1 MPLDAICLRAVLH
14 ELRPQLIGARIDKV
28 QQPARDQIVLLLRGN
43 LRLLLNAGA
52 NQPRIQLT
60 NILRD
65 NPAQPPMFCM
75 LLRKHLVGAR
85 VLSIEQPD
93 LERMVILTLQCT
105 DEFGEISQKQLVLEC
120 MGRRSNLVLLDA
132 QGRIVECL
140 RRVDADLS
148 ATRQLLPGLFYHL
161 PTPLDK
167 LSLLSQEEDSLAL
180 AQRGGD
186 AEQAVDKWVLDH
198 YTGISPLI
206 AREFAFRAGHETD
219 VRFGALNDAQRGA
232 LVQEFSDTANAV
244 KEDNYMPVILYR
256 DGKPVDFTYRSIAQ
270 YGAETQVE
278 TRESFS
284 QMLDE
289 FYNARERQELSAR
302 RGREL
307 THAVTVA
314 RDRMARKAENLKRD
328 YAATQK
334 RDEFRLRG
342 DLITANLYRMKSGE
356 KVLHAE
362 NYYEDGCPAIDI
374 PLDPLLSPQQNAAK
388 NYKQYNKLKTAEFH
402 LREQIEKAENE
413 RAYLESVLQ
422 EIQQAET
429 EQDFLDIRGEMS
441 DAGYIRKQGKKV
453 LQRPSKPREFK
464 TSGGFR
470 VLVGRNNRQNDK
482 LTLKDADYRDLWFH
496 VQKLH
501 GSHVILCTNGGEP
514 GDQDIT
520 EAAGL
525 AAYYSQAKDS
535 ANVPV
540 DCTQVKNVKKPAGA
554 RPGMVVYSTCQTVN
568 VTPDEALV
576 KRLSAEKK
584 ESKKPRN
591 DEVDYLAEAQNELK
605 AKLCRGVKIVS
616 GRKKGRI
623 ELEYYGLDDL
633 NDLLDALALIKINKA
648 KEGPQA

>member
-85 VLSIEQPD
+85 VLAIEQPD

-148 ATRQLLPGLFYHL
+148 AARQLLPGLFYRL

-167 LSLLSQEEDSLAL
+167 LSLLTQEEDSIAL
-180 AQRGGD
+180 ARRGG
-186 AEQAVDKWVLDH
+186 EEEVAVDKWVLDH

-206 AREFAFRAGHETD
+206 ARELAFRAGGATD
-219 VRFGALNDAQRGA
+219 VRFGALNGAQRETLA
-232 LVQEFSDTANAV
+232 QEFADTASAI
-244 KEDNYMPVILYR
+244 KEDRYTPVILYR
-256 DGKPVDFTYRSIAQ
+256 DGKPVDFTYRLIAQ

-278 TRESFS
+278 TREDFS
-284 QMLDE
+284 SLLDE
-289 FYNARERQELSAR
+289 FYDARERQELSAR

-307 THAVTVA
+307 THAASVA

-342 DLITANLYRMKSGE
+342 DLITANLYRMKGGE
-356 KVLHAE
+356 RVLQAE
-362 NYYEDGCPAIDI
+362 NYYEDGCPLIVI
-374 PLDPLLSPQQNAAK
+374 PLDPLLTPQQNAAK

-422 EIQQAET
+422 ELAQAET
-429 EQDFLDIRGEMS
+429 EQEFNEIRRELQETNYLKKS
-441 DAGYIRKQGKKV
+441 SGKKE
-453 LQRPSKPREFK
+453 QKRAFAPRTFK
-464 TSGGFR
+464 TSGGFE
-470 VLVGRNNRQNDK
+470 VLVGRSNVQNDQ
-482 LTLKDADYRDLWFH
+482 LTKKADKRDYWFH
-496 VQKLH
+496 TQHIH
-501 GSHVILCTNGGEP
+501 GSHVILRCAGLTP
-514 GDQDIT
+514 GDEDLR
-520 EAAGL
+520 EAAML
-525 AAYYSQAKDS
+525 AAYFSQAKESSGVGVDYC
-535 ANVPV
+535 PV
-540 DCTQVKNVKKPAGA
+540 KFVKKPAGA
-554 RPGMVVYSTCQTVN
+554 RPGMVTYDNYRTLY
-568 VTPDEALV
+568 VTPEEGLA
-576 KRLSAEKK
+576 KK
-584 ESKKPRN
+584 
-591 DEVDYLAEAQNELK
+591 
-605 AKLCRGVKIVS
+605 
-616 GRKKGRI
+616 
-623 ELEYYGLDDL
+623 
-633 NDLLDALALIKINKA
+633 LLIR
-648 KEGPQA
+648 

>member
-1 MPLDAICLRAVLH
+1 MPLDAICLRAVLN
-14 ELRPQLIGARIDKV
+14 ELRPKLIGARIDKV

-60 NILRD
+60 SILRD

-105 DEFGEISQKQLVLEC
+105 DEFGEMSQKQLVLEC

-132 QGRIVECL
+132 QGRIVDCL

-148 ATRQLLPGLFYHL
+148 AARQLLPGLFYHL

-167 LSLLSQEEDSLAL
+167 LSLLSQEEASLAL

-206 AREFAFRAGHETD
+206 AREFAFRAGGETD
-219 VRFGALNDAQRGA
+219 VRFGALSSAQREA
-232 LVQEFSDTANAV
+232 LVREFADTASVV
-244 KEDNYMPVILYR
+244 KEDHYTPVILYR
-256 DGKPVDFTYRSIAQ
+256 DGKPVDFTYRPIAQ
-270 YGAETQVE
+270 YGAETQSE

-289 FYNARERQELSAR
+289 FYDARERQELSAR

-314 RDRMARKAENLKRD
+314 RDRMARKSENLKRD

-342 DLITANLYRMKSGE
+342 DLITANLYRMKGSE
-356 KVLHAE
+356 RVLQAE
-362 NYYEDGCPAIDI
+362 NYYEDGCPLIDI

-422 EIQQAET
+422 ELAQAET
-429 EQDFLDIRGEMS
+429 EQEFAEIRRELQETNYLKKS
-441 DAGYIRKQGKKV
+441 SGKKE
-453 LQRPSKPREFK
+453 QKRAFAPRTFQ
-464 TSGGFR
+464 TSGGLE
-470 VLVGRNNRQNDK
+470 VLVGRSNVQNDQ
-482 LTLKDADYRDLWFH
+482 LTKKADKRDYWFH
-496 VQKLH
+496 TQHIH
-501 GSHVILCTNGGEP
+501 GSHVILRCAGQTP
-514 GDQDIT
+514 GDEDLR
-520 EAAGL
+520 EAAML
-525 AAYYSQAKDS
+525 AAYFSQAKES
-535 ANVPV
+535 SGVPV
-540 DCTQVKNVKKPAGA
+540 DYCPVKFVKKPAGA
-554 RPGMVVYSTCQTVN
+554 RPGMVTYDNYRTLY
-568 VTPDEALV
+568 VTPEEAPI
-576 KRLSAEKK
+576 KKLS
-584 ESKKPRN
+584 
-591 DEVDYLAEAQNELK
+591 
-605 AKLCRGVKIVS
+605 
-616 GRKKGRI
+616 
-623 ELEYYGLDDL
+623 
-633 NDLLDALALIKINKA
+633 IK
-648 KEGPQA
+648 

>member
-1 MPLDAICLRAVLH
+1 MPLDAICLRAVMN
-14 ELRPQLIGARIDKV
+14 ELRPKLIGARIDKV

-85 VLSIEQPD
+85 VLAIEQPD

-148 ATRQLLPGLFYHL
+148 AARQLLPGLFYRL

-167 LSLLSQEEDSLAL
+167 LSLLTQEEDSIAL
-180 AQRGGD
+180 ARRGGEEE
-186 AEQAVDKWVLDH
+186 AAVDKWVLDH

-206 AREFAFRAGHETD
+206 ARELAFRAGGATD
-219 VRFGALNDAQRGA
+219 VRFGALNGAQRETLA
-232 LVQEFSDTANAV
+232 QEFADTASAI
-244 KEDNYMPVILYR
+244 KEDRYTPVILYR
-256 DGKPVDFTYRSIAQ
+256 DGKPVDFTYRLIAQ

-278 TRESFS
+278 TREDFS
-284 QMLDE
+284 SLLDE
-289 FYNARERQELSAR
+289 FYDARERQELSAR

-307 THAVTVA
+307 AHAASVA

-342 DLITANLYRMKSGE
+342 DLITANLYRMKGGE
-356 KVLHAE
+356 RVLQAE
-362 NYYEDGCPAIDI
+362 NYYEDGCPLIDI
-374 PLDPLLSPQQNAAK
+374 PLDPLLTPQQNAAK

-422 EIQQAET
+422 ELAQAET
-429 EQDFLDIRGEMS
+429 EQEFNEIRRELQETNYLKKS
-441 DAGYIRKQGKKV
+441 SGKKE
-453 LQRPSKPREFK
+453 QKRAFAPRTFK
-464 TSGGFR
+464 TSGGLE
-470 VLVGRNNRQNDK
+470 VLVGRSNVQNDQ
-482 LTLKDADYRDLWFH
+482 LTKKADKRDYWFH
-496 VQKLH
+496 TQHIH
-501 GSHVILCTNGGEP
+501 GSHVILRCAGLTP
-514 GDQDIT
+514 GDEDLR
-520 EAAGL
+520 EAAML
-525 AAYYSQAKDS
+525 AAYFSQAKES
-535 ANVPV
+535 SGVPV
-540 DCTQVKNVKKPAGA
+540 DYCPVKFVKKPAGA
-554 RPGMVVYSTCQTVN
+554 RPGMVTYDNYRTLY
-568 VTPDEALV
+568 VTPEEGLA
-576 KRLSAEKK
+576 KKLSI
-584 ESKKPRN
+584 R
-591 DEVDYLAEAQNELK
+591 
-605 AKLCRGVKIVS
+605 
-616 GRKKGRI
+616 
-623 ELEYYGLDDL
+623 
-633 NDLLDALALIKINKA
+633 
-648 KEGPQA
+648 

>member
-105 DEFGEISQKQLVLEC
+105 DEFGEISRKQLVLEC

-140 RRVDADLS
+140 RRVDVDLS

-256 DGKPVDFTYRSIAQ
+256 DGKPVDFTYRPIAQ

-289 FYNARERQELSAR
+289 FYDARERQELSAR

-314 RDRMARKAENLKRD
+314 RDRMARKAENLKHD

-334 RDEFRLRG
+334 RDEFR
-342 DLITANLYRMKSGE
+342 
-356 KVLHAE
+356 
-362 NYYEDGCPAIDI
+362 
-374 PLDPLLSPQQNAAK
+374 
-388 NYKQYNKLKTAEFH
+388 

-422 EIQQAET
+422 ELSQAET
-429 EQDFLDIRGEMS
+429 EQEFNEIRRELQETN
-441 DAGYIRKQGKKV
+441 YIRKSSGKKE
-453 LQRPSKPREFK
+453 LKRAFAPRTFK
-464 TSGGFR
+464 TSSGLE
-470 VLVGRNNRQNDK
+470 VLVGRSNVQNDQ
-482 LTLKDADYRDLWFH
+482 LTKKADKRDYWFH
-496 VQKLH
+496 TQHIH
-501 GSHVILCTNGGEP
+501 GSHVILRCAGLTSS
-514 GDQDIT
+514 DDDLR
-520 EAAGL
+520 EAAML
-525 AAYYSQAKDS
+525 ASYFSQAKES
-535 ANVPV
+535 SSVPV
-540 DCTQVKNVKKPAGA
+540 DYCPVKFVKKPAGA
-554 RPGMVVYSTCQTVN
+554 RPGMVTYDNYRTLY
-568 VTPDEALV
+568 VTPEEGLV
-576 KRLSAEKK
+576 K
-584 ESKKPRN
+584 
-591 DEVDYLAEAQNELK
+591 
-605 AKLCRGVKIVS
+605 KLFIR
-616 GRKKGRI
+616 
-623 ELEYYGLDDL
+623 
-633 NDLLDALALIKINKA
+633 
-648 KEGPQA
+648 

>member
-85 VLSIEQPD
+85 VLAIDQPD

-120 MGRRSNLVLLDA
+120 MGRRSNLVLLDT

-148 ATRQLLPGLFYHL
+148 AARQLLPGLFYRL

-167 LSLLSQEEDSLAL
+167 LSLLTQEDDSIAL
-180 AQRGGD
+180 ARRGGEEE
-186 AEQAVDKWVLDH
+186 AAVDKWVLDH

-206 AREFAFRAGHETD
+206 ARELAFRAGGATD
-219 VRFGALNDAQRGA
+219 VRFGALNGAQRETLA
-232 LVQEFSDTANAV
+232 QEFADTASAI
-244 KEDNYMPVILYR
+244 KEDRYTPVILYR
-256 DGKPVDFTYRSIAQ
+256 NSKPVDFTYRLIAQ

-278 TRESFS
+278 TREDFS
-284 QMLDE
+284 SLLDE
-289 FYNARERQELSAR
+289 FYDARERQELSAR

-307 THAVTVA
+307 THAASVA

-334 RDEFRLRG
+334 RDEFHLRG
-342 DLITANLYRMKSGE
+342 DLITANLYRMKGGE
-356 KVLHAE
+356 RVLQAE
-362 NYYEDGCPAIDI
+362 NYYEDGCPLIDI
-374 PLDPLLSPQQNAAK
+374 PLDPLLTPQQNAAK

-422 EIQQAET
+422 ELAQAET
-429 EQDFLDIRGEMS
+429 EQEFNEIRRELQETNYLKKS
-441 DAGYIRKQGKKV
+441 SGKKE
-453 LQRPSKPREFK
+453 QKRAFAPRTFK
-464 TSGGFR
+464 TSGGFE
-470 VLVGRNNRQNDK
+470 VLVGRSNVQNDQ
-482 LTLKDADYRDLWFH
+482 LTKKSDKRDYWFH
-496 VQKLH
+496 TQHIH
-501 GSHVILCTNGGEP
+501 GSHVILRCAGLTP
-514 GDQDIT
+514 GDEDLR
-520 EAAGL
+520 EAAML
-525 AAYYSQAKDS
+525 AAYFSQAKES
-535 ANVPV
+535 SGVPV
-540 DCTQVKNVKKPAGA
+540 DYCPVKFVKKPAGA
-554 RPGMVVYSTCQTVN
+554 RPGMVTYDNYRTLY
-568 VTPDEALV
+568 VTPEEGLA
-576 KRLSAEKK
+576 KK
-584 ESKKPRN
+584 LFIR
-591 DEVDYLAEAQNELK
+591 
-605 AKLCRGVKIVS
+605 
-616 GRKKGRI
+616 
-623 ELEYYGLDDL
+623 
-633 NDLLDALALIKINKA
+633 
-648 KEGPQA
+648 

>member
-167 LSLLSQEEDSLAL
+167 LSLLSQEDSLAL

-219 VRFGALNDAQRGA
+219 VRFGALNDTQRGA
-232 LVQEFSDTANAV
+232 LVQEFSNTANAV
-244 KEDNYMPVILYR
+244 KEDSYMPVILYR

-289 FYNARERQELSAR
+289 FYDARERQELSAR

-314 RDRMARKAENLKRD
+314 RDRMARKAENLKHD

-342 DLITANLYRMKSGE
+342 DLITANLYRMKGGE

-362 NYYEDGCPAIDI
+362 NYYEDGCPTIDI

-422 EIQQAET
+422 ELSQAET
-429 EQDFLDIRGEMS
+429 EQEFNEIRRELQETN
-441 DAGYIRKQGKKV
+441 YIRKSSGKKE
-453 LQRPSKPREFK
+453 LKRAFAPRTFK
-464 TSGGFR
+464 TSSGLE
-470 VLVGRNNRQNDK
+470 VLVGRSNVQNDQ
-482 LTLKDADYRDLWFH
+482 LTKKADKRDYWFH
-496 VQKLH
+496 TQHIH
-501 GSHVILCTNGGEP
+501 GSHVILRCAGLTP
-514 GDQDIT
+514 GDEDLR
-520 EAAGL
+520 EAAML
-525 AAYYSQAKDS
+525 AAYFSQAKES
-535 ANVPV
+535 SSVPV
-540 DCTQVKNVKKPAGA
+540 DYCPVKFVKKPAGA
-554 RPGMVVYSTCQTVN
+554 RPGMVTYDNYRTLY
-568 VTPDEALV
+568 VTPEEGLA
-576 KRLSAEKK
+576 KK
-584 ESKKPRN
+584 LFLR
-591 DEVDYLAEAQNELK
+591 
-605 AKLCRGVKIVS
+605 
-616 GRKKGRI
+616 
-623 ELEYYGLDDL
+623 
-633 NDLLDALALIKINKA
+633 
-648 KEGPQA
+648 

>member
-206 AREFAFRAGHETD
+206 AREFAFRAGRETD
-219 VRFGALNDAQRGA
+219 VRFGALNDTQRGA

-256 DGKPVDFTYRSIAQ
+256 DSKPVDFTYRPIAQ

-289 FYNARERQELSAR
+289 FYDARERQELSAR

-307 THAVTVA
+307 THAVMVA
-314 RDRMARKAENLKRD
+314 RDRMARKAENLKHD

-362 NYYEDGCPAIDI
+362 NYYEDGCPTIDI

-422 EIQQAET
+422 ELSQAET
-429 EQDFLDIRGEMS
+429 EQEFNEIRRELQETN
-441 DAGYIRKQGKKV
+441 YIRKSSGKKE
-453 LQRPSKPREFK
+453 LKRAFAPRTFK
-464 TSGGFR
+464 TSSGLE
-470 VLVGRNNRQNDK
+470 VLVGRSNVQNDQ
-482 LTLKDADYRDLWFH
+482 LTKKADKRDYWFH
-496 VQKLH
+496 TQHIH
-501 GSHVILCTNGGEP
+501 GSHVILRCAGLTP
-514 GDQDIT
+514 SDDDLR
-520 EAAGL
+520 EAAML
-525 AAYYSQAKDS
+525 ASYFSQAKES
-535 ANVPV
+535 SSVPV
-540 DCTQVKNVKKPAGA
+540 DYCPVKFVKKPAGA
-554 RPGMVVYSTCQTVN
+554 RPGMVTYDNYRTLY
-568 VTPDEALV
+568 VTPEEGLV
-576 KRLSAEKK
+576 K
-584 ESKKPRN
+584 
-591 DEVDYLAEAQNELK
+591 
-605 AKLCRGVKIVS
+605 KLFLR
-616 GRKKGRI
+616 
-623 ELEYYGLDDL
+623 
-633 NDLLDALALIKINKA
+633 
-648 KEGPQA
+648 

>member
-75 LLRKHLVGAR
+75 LLRKRLVGAR
-85 VLSIEQPD
+85 VLAIEQPD

-148 ATRQLLPGLFYHL
+148 AARQLLPGLFYRL

-167 LSLLSQEEDSLAL
+167 LSLLTQEEDSIAL
-180 AQRGGD
+180 ARRGG
-186 AEQAVDKWVLDH
+186 EEEVAVDKWVLDH

-206 AREFAFRAGHETD
+206 ARELAFRAGGATD
-219 VRFGALNDAQRGA
+219 VRFGALNGAQRETLA
-232 LVQEFSDTANAV
+232 QEFADTASAI
-244 KEDNYMPVILYR
+244 KEDRYTPVILYR
-256 DGKPVDFTYRSIAQ
+256 DGKPVDFTYRLIAQ

-278 TRESFS
+278 TREDFS
-284 QMLDE
+284 SLLDE
-289 FYNARERQELSAR
+289 FYDARERQELSAR

-307 THAVTVA
+307 THAASVA

-342 DLITANLYRMKSGE
+342 DLITANLYRMKGGE
-356 KVLHAE
+356 RVLQAE
-362 NYYEDGCPAIDI
+362 NYYEDGCPLIDI
-374 PLDPLLSPQQNAAK
+374 PLDPLLTPQQNAAK

-422 EIQQAET
+422 ELAQAET
-429 EQDFLDIRGEMS
+429 EQEFNEIRRELQETNYLKKS
-441 DAGYIRKQGKKV
+441 SGKKE
-453 LQRPSKPREFK
+453 QKRAFAPRTFK
-464 TSGGFR
+464 TSGGFE
-470 VLVGRNNRQNDK
+470 VLVGRSNVQNDQ
-482 LTLKDADYRDLWFH
+482 LTKKADKRDYWFH
-496 VQKLH
+496 TQHIH
-501 GSHVILCTNGGEP
+501 GSHVILRCAGLTP
-514 GDQDIT
+514 GDEDLR
-520 EAAGL
+520 EAAML
-525 AAYYSQAKDS
+525 AAYFSQAKES
-535 ANVPV
+535 SGVPV
-540 DCTQVKNVKKPAGA
+540 DYCPVKFVKKPAGA
-554 RPGMVVYSTCQTVN
+554 RPGMVTYDNYRTLY
-568 VTPDEALV
+568 VTPEEGLA
-576 KRLSAEKK
+576 KK
-584 ESKKPRN
+584 
-591 DEVDYLAEAQNELK
+591 
-605 AKLCRGVKIVS
+605 
-616 GRKKGRI
+616 
-623 ELEYYGLDDL
+623 
-633 NDLLDALALIKINKA
+633 LLIR
-648 KEGPQA
+648 

>member
-28 QQPARDQIVLLLRGN
+28 QQPARDQIILLLRGN

-85 VLSIEQPD
+85 VLAIEQPD

-148 ATRQLLPGLFYHL
+148 AARQLLPGLFYHL

-167 LSLLSQEEDSLAL
+167 LSLLSQEEDSIAL
-180 AQRGGD
+180 ARRGGEEE
-186 AEQAVDKWVLDH
+186 AAVDKWVLDH

-206 AREFAFRAGHETD
+206 ARELAFRAGGATD
-219 VRFGALNDAQRGA
+219 VRFGALNGAQRETLA
-232 LVQEFSDTANAV
+232 QEFADTASAI
-244 KEDNYMPVILYR
+244 KEDRYTPVILYR
-256 DGKPVDFTYRSIAQ
+256 DGKPVDFTYRLIAQ

-278 TRESFS
+278 TREDFS
-284 QMLDE
+284 SMLDE
-289 FYNARERQELSAR
+289 FYDARERQELSAR

-307 THAVTVA
+307 AHAASIA

-342 DLITANLYRMKSGE
+342 DLITANLYRMKGGE
-356 KVLHAE
+356 RVLQAE
-362 NYYEDGCPAIDI
+362 NYYEDGCPLIDI
-374 PLDPLLSPQQNAAK
+374 PLDPLLTPQQNAAK

-422 EIQQAET
+422 ELAQAET
-429 EQDFLDIRGEMS
+429 EQEFNEIRRELQETNYLKKS
-441 DAGYIRKQGKKV
+441 SGKKE
-453 LQRPSKPREFK
+453 QKRAFAPRTFK
-464 TSGGFR
+464 TSGGFE
-470 VLVGRNNRQNDK
+470 VLVGRSNVQNDQ
-482 LTLKDADYRDLWFH
+482 LTKKSDKRDYWFH
-496 VQKLH
+496 TQHIH
-501 GSHVILCTNGGEP
+501 GSHVILRCAGLTPSDE
-514 GDQDIT
+514 DLR
-520 EAAGL
+520 EAAML
-525 AAYYSQAKDS
+525 AAYFSQAKES
-535 ANVPV
+535 SGVPV
-540 DCTQVKNVKKPAGA
+540 DYCPVKFVKKPAGA
-554 RPGMVVYSTCQTVN
+554 RPGMVTYDNYRTLY
-568 VTPDEALV
+568 VTPEEGLA
-576 KRLSAEKK
+576 KK
-584 ESKKPRN
+584 
-591 DEVDYLAEAQNELK
+591 
-605 AKLCRGVKIVS
+605 
-616 GRKKGRI
+616 
-623 ELEYYGLDDL
+623 
-633 NDLLDALALIKINKA
+633 LLIR
-648 KEGPQA
+648 

>member
-14 ELRPQLIGARIDKV
+14 ELIPQLIGARIDKV

-206 AREFAFRAGHETD
+206 AREFAFRAGRETD
-219 VRFGALNDAQRGA
+219 VRFGALNDTQRGA

-256 DGKPVDFTYRSIAQ
+256 DSKPVDFTYRPIAQ

-289 FYNARERQELSAR
+289 FYDARERQELSAR

-314 RDRMARKAENLKRD
+314 RDRMARKAENLKHD

-362 NYYEDGCPAIDI
+362 NYYEDDCPTIDI

-388 NYKQYNKLKTAEFH
+388 NYKQYNKLKTAESH

-422 EIQQAET
+422 ELAQAET
-429 EQDFLDIRGEMS
+429 EQEFNEIRRELQETN
-441 DAGYIRKQGKKV
+441 YIRKSSGKKE
-453 LQRPSKPREFK
+453 LKRAFAPRTFK
-464 TSGGFR
+464 TSSGLE
-470 VLVGRNNRQNDK
+470 VLVGRSNVQNDQ
-482 LTLKDADYRDLWFH
+482 LTKKADKRDYWFH
-496 VQKLH
+496 TQHIH
-501 GSHVILCTNGGEP
+501 GSHVILRCAGLTP
-514 GDQDIT
+514 SDDDLR
-520 EAAGL
+520 EAAML
-525 AAYYSQAKDS
+525 ASYFSQAKES
-535 ANVPV
+535 SSVPV
-540 DCTQVKNVKKPAGA
+540 DYCPVKFVKKPAGA
-554 RPGMVVYSTCQTVN
+554 RPGMVTYDNYRTLY
-568 VTPDEALV
+568 VTPEEGLV
-576 KRLSAEKK
+576 K
-584 ESKKPRN
+584 
-591 DEVDYLAEAQNELK
+591 
-605 AKLCRGVKIVS
+605 KLFLR
-616 GRKKGRI
+616 
-623 ELEYYGLDDL
+623 
-633 NDLLDALALIKINKA
+633 
-648 KEGPQA
+648 

>member
-1 MPLDAICLRAVLH
+1 MPLDAICLRAVLN
-14 ELRPQLIGARIDKV
+14 ELRPKLIGARIDKV

-105 DEFGEISQKQLVLEC
+105 DEFGEISRKQLVLEC

-132 QGRIVECL
+132 QGRIVDCL

-148 ATRQLLPGLFYHL
+148 AARQLLPGLFYRL

-167 LSLLSQEEDSLAL
+167 LSLLSQEEDAIAL
-180 AQRGGD
+180 ARRGGD

-219 VRFGALNDAQRGA
+219 VRFGALNDTQRGA
-232 LVQEFSDTANAV
+232 LAQEFSDTSNAV
-244 KEDNYMPVILYR
+244 KEDNYTPVILYR

-278 TRESFS
+278 TREDFS
-284 QMLDE
+284 SMLDE
-289 FYNARERQELSAR
+289 FYDARERQELSAR

-307 THAVTVA
+307 THAATVA

-342 DLITANLYRMKSGE
+342 DLITANLYRMKGGE
-356 KVLHAE
+356 RVLQAE
-362 NYYEDGCPAIDI
+362 NYYEDGCPLIDI
-374 PLDPLLSPQQNAAK
+374 PLDPLLTPQQNAAK

-422 EIQQAET
+422 ELAQAET
-429 EQDFLDIRGEMS
+429 EQEFNEIRRELQETNYLKKS
-441 DAGYIRKQGKKV
+441 SGKKE
-453 LQRPSKPREFK
+453 QKRAFAPRTFK
-464 TSGGFR
+464 TSGGFE
-470 VLVGRNNRQNDK
+470 VLVGRSNVQNDQ
-482 LTLKDADYRDLWFH
+482 LTKKSDKRDYWFH
-496 VQKLH
+496 TQHIH
-501 GSHVILCTNGGEP
+501 GSHVILRCAGLTP
-514 GDQDIT
+514 GDEDLR
-520 EAAGL
+520 EAAML
-525 AAYYSQAKDS
+525 AAYFSQAKES
-535 ANVPV
+535 SGVPV
-540 DCTQVKNVKKPAGA
+540 DYCPVKFVKKPAGA
-554 RPGMVVYSTCQTVN
+554 RPGMVTYDNYRTLY
-568 VTPDEALV
+568 VTPEEGLA
-576 KRLSAEKK
+576 KK
-584 ESKKPRN
+584 LFIR
-591 DEVDYLAEAQNELK
+591 
-605 AKLCRGVKIVS
+605 
-616 GRKKGRI
+616 
-623 ELEYYGLDDL
+623 
-633 NDLLDALALIKINKA
+633 
-648 KEGPQA
+648 

>member
-219 VRFGALNDAQRGA
+219 VRFGTLNDTQRGA
-232 LVQEFSDTANAV
+232 LVQEFSDTVNAV

-256 DGKPVDFTYRSIAQ
+256 DGKPVDFTYRPIAQ

-289 FYNARERQELSAR
+289 FYDARERQELSAR

-314 RDRMARKAENLKRD
+314 RDRMARKAENLKHD

-362 NYYEDGCPAIDI
+362 NYYEDGCPTIDI
-374 PLDPLLSPQQNAAK
+374 PLDALLSPQQNAAK

-402 LREQIEKAENE
+402 LRKQIEKAENE

-422 EIQQAET
+422 ELSQAET
-429 EQDFLDIRGEMS
+429 EQEFNEIRRELQETN
-441 DAGYIRKQGKKV
+441 YIRKSSGKKE
-453 LQRPSKPREFK
+453 LKRAFAPRTFK
-464 TSGGFR
+464 TSSGLE
-470 VLVGRNNRQNDK
+470 VLVGRSNVQNDQ
-482 LTLKDADYRDLWFH
+482 LTKKADKRDYWFH
-496 VQKLH
+496 TQHIH
-501 GSHVILCTNGGEP
+501 GSHVILRCAGLTP
-514 GDQDIT
+514 SDDDLR
-520 EAAGL
+520 EAAML
-525 AAYYSQAKDS
+525 ASYFSQAKES
-535 ANVPV
+535 SGVPV
-540 DCTQVKNVKKPAGA
+540 DYCPVKFVKKPAGA
-554 RPGMVVYSTCQTVN
+554 RPGMVTYDNYRTLY
-568 VTPDEALV
+568 VTPEEGLV
-576 KRLSAEKK
+576 K
-584 ESKKPRN
+584 
-591 DEVDYLAEAQNELK
+591 
-605 AKLCRGVKIVS
+605 KLFLR
-616 GRKKGRI
+616 
-623 ELEYYGLDDL
+623 
-633 NDLLDALALIKINKA
+633 
-648 KEGPQA
+648 

>member
-85 VLSIEQPD
+85 VLAIEQPD
-93 LERMVILTLQCT
+93 LERMVILTLQYT

-148 ATRQLLPGLFYHL
+148 AARQLLPGLFYRL

-167 LSLLSQEEDSLAL
+167 LSLLTQEDDSIAL
-180 AQRGGD
+180 ARRGGD

-206 AREFAFRAGHETD
+206 AREFAFRAGGATD
-219 VRFGALNDAQRGA
+219 VRFGALNGAQRETLA
-232 LVQEFSDTANAV
+232 QEFADTASAI
-244 KEDNYMPVILYR
+244 KEDRYTPVILYR
-256 DGKPVDFTYRSIAQ
+256 DGKPVDFTYRLIAQ

-278 TRESFS
+278 TREDFS
-284 QMLDE
+284 SMLDE
-289 FYNARERQELSAR
+289 FYDARERQELSAR

-307 THAVTVA
+307 THAASVA

-342 DLITANLYRMKSGE
+342 DLITANLYRMKGGE
-356 KVLHAE
+356 RVLQAE
-362 NYYEDGCPAIDI
+362 NYYEDGCPLIDI
-374 PLDPLLSPQQNAAK
+374 PLDPLLTPQQNAAK

-422 EIQQAET
+422 ELSQAET
-429 EQDFLDIRGEMS
+429 EQEFNEIRRELQETNYLKKS
-441 DAGYIRKQGKKV
+441 SGKKE
-453 LQRPSKPREFK
+453 QKRAFAPRTFQ
-464 TSGGFR
+464 TSGGLE
-470 VLVGRNNRQNDK
+470 VLVGRSNVQNDQ
-482 LTLKDADYRDLWFH
+482 LTKKADKRDYWFH
-496 VQKLH
+496 TQHIH
-501 GSHVILCTNGGEP
+501 GSHVILRCAGLTPSDE
-514 GDQDIT
+514 DLH
-520 EAAGL
+520 EAAML
-525 AAYYSQAKDS
+525 AAYFSQAKES
-535 ANVPV
+535 SGVPV
-540 DCTQVKNVKKPAGA
+540 DYCPVKFVKKPAGA
-554 RPGMVVYSTCQTVN
+554 RPGMVTYDNYRTLY
-568 VTPDEALV
+568 VTPEEGLA
-576 KRLSAEKK
+576 KKLSI
-584 ESKKPRN
+584 R
-591 DEVDYLAEAQNELK
+591 
-605 AKLCRGVKIVS
+605 
-616 GRKKGRI
+616 
-623 ELEYYGLDDL
+623 
-633 NDLLDALALIKINKA
+633 
-648 KEGPQA
+648 

>member
-1 MPLDAICLRAVLH
+1 MPLDAICLRAVLN
-14 ELRPQLIGARIDKV
+14 ELRPKLIGARIDKV

-60 NILRD
+60 SILRD

-148 ATRQLLPGLFYHL
+148 AARQLLPGLFYRL

-167 LSLLSQEEDSLAL
+167 LSLLSQEEDAIAL
-180 AQRGGD
+180 AQRGGEEE
-186 AEQAVDKWVLDH
+186 AAVDKWVLDH

-206 AREFAFRAGHETD
+206 ARELAFRTGGATD
-219 VRFGALNDAQRGA
+219 VRFGALSDAQHETLA
-232 LVQEFSDTANAV
+232 QEFADTANAI
-244 KEDNYMPVILYR
+244 KEDRYTPVILYR
-256 DGKPVDFTYRSIAQ
+256 DGKPVDFTYRLIAQ

-278 TRESFS
+278 TREDFS
-284 QMLDE
+284 SMLDE
-289 FYNARERQELSAR
+289 FYDARERQELSAR

-307 THAVTVA
+307 AHAASVA

-342 DLITANLYRMKSGE
+342 DLITANLYRMKGGE
-356 KVLHAE
+356 RVLQAE
-362 NYYEDGCPAIDI
+362 NYYEDGCPLIDI
-374 PLDPLLSPQQNAAK
+374 PLDPLLTPQQNAAK

-413 RAYLESVLQ
+413 RTYLESVLQ
-422 EIQQAET
+422 ELAQAET
-429 EQDFLDIRGEMS
+429 EQEFAEIRRELQETNYLKKS
-441 DAGYIRKQGKKV
+441 SGKKE
-453 LQRPSKPREFK
+453 QKRAFAPRTFK
-464 TSGGFR
+464 TSGGLE
-470 VLVGRNNRQNDK
+470 VLVGRSNVQNDQ
-482 LTLKDADYRDLWFH
+482 LTKKADKRDYWFH
-496 VQKLH
+496 TQHIH
-501 GSHVILCTNGGEP
+501 GSHVILRCAGLVP
-514 GDQDIT
+514 GDEDLR
-520 EAAGL
+520 EAAML
-525 AAYYSQAKDS
+525 AAYFSQAKESSGVGVDYC
-535 ANVPV
+535 PV
-540 DCTQVKNVKKPAGA
+540 KFVKKPAGA
-554 RPGMVVYSTCQTVN
+554 RPGMVTYDNYRTLY
-568 VTPDEALV
+568 VTPEEGLV
-576 KRLSAEKK
+576 K
-584 ESKKPRN
+584 
-591 DEVDYLAEAQNELK
+591 
-605 AKLCRGVKIVS
+605 KLFIR
-616 GRKKGRI
+616 
-623 ELEYYGLDDL
+623 
-633 NDLLDALALIKINKA
+633 
-648 KEGPQA
+648 

>member
-85 VLSIEQPD
+85 VLAIEQPD

-120 MGRRSNLVLLDA
+120 MGRRSNLVLLDT

-148 ATRQLLPGLFYHL
+148 AARQLLPGLFYRL

-167 LSLLSQEEDSLAL
+167 LSLLTQEDDSIAL
-180 AQRGGD
+180 ARRGGEEE
-186 AEQAVDKWVLDH
+186 AAVDKWVLDH

-206 AREFAFRAGHETD
+206 ARELAFRAGGATD
-219 VRFGALNDAQRGA
+219 VRFGALNGAQRETLA
-232 LVQEFSDTANAV
+232 QEFADTASAI
-244 KEDNYMPVILYR
+244 KEDRYTPVILYR
-256 DGKPVDFTYRSIAQ
+256 NSKPVDFTYRLIAQ

-278 TRESFS
+278 TREDFS
-284 QMLDE
+284 SLLDE
-289 FYNARERQELSAR
+289 FYDARERQELSAR

-307 THAVTVA
+307 THAASVA

-342 DLITANLYRMKSGE
+342 DLITANLDRMKGGE
-356 KVLHAE
+356 RVLQAE
-362 NYYEDGCPAIDI
+362 NYYEDGCPLIDI
-374 PLDPLLSPQQNAAK
+374 PLDPLLTPQQNAAK

-422 EIQQAET
+422 ELAQAET
-429 EQDFLDIRGEMS
+429 EQEFNEIRRELQETNYLKKS
-441 DAGYIRKQGKKV
+441 SGKKE
-453 LQRPSKPREFK
+453 QKRAFAPRTFK
-464 TSGGFR
+464 TSGGFE
-470 VLVGRNNRQNDK
+470 VLVGRSNVQNDQ
-482 LTLKDADYRDLWFH
+482 LTKKSDKRDYWFH
-496 VQKLH
+496 TQHIH
-501 GSHVILCTNGGEP
+501 GSHVILRCAGLTP
-514 GDQDIT
+514 GDEDLR
-520 EAAGL
+520 EAAML
-525 AAYYSQAKDS
+525 AAYFSQAKES
-535 ANVPV
+535 SGVPV
-540 DCTQVKNVKKPAGA
+540 DYCPVKFVKKPAGA
-554 RPGMVVYSTCQTVN
+554 RPGMVTYDNYRTLY
-568 VTPDEALV
+568 VTPEEGLA
-576 KRLSAEKK
+576 KK
-584 ESKKPRN
+584 LFIR
-591 DEVDYLAEAQNELK
+591 
-605 AKLCRGVKIVS
+605 
-616 GRKKGRI
+616 
-623 ELEYYGLDDL
+623 
-633 NDLLDALALIKINKA
+633 
-648 KEGPQA
+648 

>member
-206 AREFAFRAGHETD
+206 ARELAFRAGGATD
-219 VRFGALNDAQRGA
+219 VRFGALNGAQRETLA
-232 LVQEFSDTANAV
+232 QEFADTASAI
-244 KEDNYMPVILYR
+244 KEDRYTPVILYR
-256 DGKPVDFTYRSIAQ
+256 DGKPVDFTYRLIAQ

-278 TRESFS
+278 TREDFS
-284 QMLDE
+284 SMLDE
-289 FYNARERQELSAR
+289 FYDARERQELSAR

-307 THAVTVA
+307 AHAASIA

-342 DLITANLYRMKSGE
+342 DLITANLYRMKGGE
-356 KVLHAE
+356 RVLQAE
-362 NYYEDGCPAIDI
+362 NYYEDGCPLIDI
-374 PLDPLLSPQQNAAK
+374 PLDPLLTPQQNAAK

-422 EIQQAET
+422 ELAQAET
-429 EQDFLDIRGEMS
+429 EQEFNEIRRELQETNYLKKS
-441 DAGYIRKQGKKV
+441 SGKKE
-453 LQRPSKPREFK
+453 QKRAFAPRTFK
-464 TSGGFR
+464 TSGGFE
-470 VLVGRNNRQNDK
+470 VLVGRSNVQNDQ
-482 LTLKDADYRDLWFH
+482 LTKKSDKRDYWFH
-496 VQKLH
+496 TQHIH
-501 GSHVILCTNGGEP
+501 GSHVILRCAGLTP
-514 GDQDIT
+514 GDEDLR
-520 EAAGL
+520 EAAML
-525 AAYYSQAKDS
+525 AAYFSQAKES
-535 ANVPV
+535 SGVPV
-540 DCTQVKNVKKPAGA
+540 DYCPVKFVKKPAGA
-554 RPGMVVYSTCQTVN
+554 RPGMVTYDNYRTLY
-568 VTPDEALV
+568 VTPEEGLA
-576 KRLSAEKK
+576 KK
-584 ESKKPRN
+584 
-591 DEVDYLAEAQNELK
+591 
-605 AKLCRGVKIVS
+605 
-616 GRKKGRI
+616 
-623 ELEYYGLDDL
+623 
-633 NDLLDALALIKINKA
+633 LLIR
-648 KEGPQA
+648 

>member
-289 FYNARERQELSAR
+289 FY
-302 RGREL
+302 
-307 THAVTVA
+307 
-314 RDRMARKAENLKRD
+314 DARKAENLKHD

-362 NYYEDGCPAIDI
+362 NYYEDGCPTIDI

-422 EIQQAET
+422 ELSQAET
-429 EQDFLDIRGEMS
+429 EQEFNEIRRELQETN
-441 DAGYIRKQGKKV
+441 YIRKSSGKKE
-453 LQRPSKPREFK
+453 LKRAFAPRTFK
-464 TSGGFR
+464 TSSGLE
-470 VLVGRNNRQNDK
+470 VLVGRSNVQNDQ
-482 LTLKDADYRDLWFH
+482 LTKKADKRDYWFH
-496 VQKLH
+496 TQHIH
-501 GSHVILCTNGGEP
+501 GSHVILRCAGLTP
-514 GDQDIT
+514 SDDDLR
-520 EAAGL
+520 EAAML
-525 AAYYSQAKDS
+525 ASYFSQAKES
-535 ANVPV
+535 SSVPV
-540 DCTQVKNVKKPAGA
+540 DYCPVKFVKKPAGA
-554 RPGMVVYSTCQTVN
+554 RPGMVTYDNYRTLY
-568 VTPDEALV
+568 VTPEEGLV
-576 KRLSAEKK
+576 K
-584 ESKKPRN
+584 
-591 DEVDYLAEAQNELK
+591 
-605 AKLCRGVKIVS
+605 KLFLR
-616 GRKKGRI
+616 
-623 ELEYYGLDDL
+623 
-633 NDLLDALALIKINKA
+633 
-648 KEGPQA
+648 

>member
-132 QGRIVECL
+132 QGRIVDCL

-148 ATRQLLPGLFYHL
+148 AARQLLPGLFYRL

-167 LSLLSQEEDSLAL
+167 LSLLTQEEASIAL

-186 AEQAVDKWVLDH
+186 GETAVDKWVLDH

-206 AREFAFRAGHETD
+206 AREFAFRAGGETD
-219 VRFGALNDAQRGA
+219 VRFGALNPPQREA
-232 LVQEFSDTANAV
+232 LVREFSDTASAV
-244 KEDNYMPVILYR
+244 KEDHYTPVILYR
-256 DGKPVDFTYRSIAQ
+256 DGRPVDFTYRPIAQ

-278 TRESFS
+278 TRENFS
-284 QMLDE
+284 SMLDE
-289 FYNARERQELSAR
+289 FYDARERQELSAR

-307 THAVTVA
+307 THAASVA

-328 YAATQK
+328 YAATLK

-342 DLITANLYRMKSGE
+342 DLITANLYRMKGGE
-356 KVLHAE
+356 RVLQAE
-362 NYYEDGCPAIDI
+362 NYYEDGCPLIDI

-402 LREQIEKAENE
+402 LREQIEKAESE

-422 EIQQAET
+422 ELSQAET
-429 EQDFLDIRGEMS
+429 EQEFNEIRRELQETNYLKKSG
-441 DAGYIRKQGKKV
+441 GKKE
-453 LQRPSKPREFK
+453 QKRAFAPRTFK
-464 TSGGFR
+464 TSGGLE
-470 VLVGRNNRQNDK
+470 VLVGRSNVQNDQ
-482 LTLKDADYRDLWFH
+482 LTKKADKRDYWFH
-496 VQKLH
+496 TQHIH
-501 GSHVILCTNGGEP
+501 GSHVILRCAGLTP
-514 GDQDIT
+514 SDDDLR
-520 EAAGL
+520 EAAML
-525 AAYYSQAKDS
+525 ASYFSQAKES
-535 ANVPV
+535 SSVPV
-540 DCTQVKNVKKPAGA
+540 DYCPVKFVKKPAGA
-554 RPGMVVYSTCQTVN
+554 RPGMVTYDNYRTLY
-568 VTPDEALV
+568 VTPDETLV
-576 KRLSAEKK
+576 KK
-584 ESKKPRN
+584 
-591 DEVDYLAEAQNELK
+591 LAVKLK
-605 AKLCRGVKIVS
+605 
-616 GRKKGRI
+616 
-623 ELEYYGLDDL
+623 
-633 NDLLDALALIKINKA
+633 
-648 KEGPQA
+648 

>member
-1 MPLDAICLRAVLH
+1 MPLDAICLRAVLN
-14 ELRPQLIGARIDKV
+14 ELRPKLIGARIDKV

-85 VLSIEQPD
+85 VLAIDQPD
-93 LERMVILTLQCT
+93 LERMVILTLQCA

-148 ATRQLLPGLFYHL
+148 AARQLLPGLFYRL

-167 LSLLSQEEDSLAL
+167 LSLLTQENDSIAL
-180 AQRGGD
+180 ARRGGD

-206 AREFAFRAGHETD
+206 AREFAFRAGGATD
-219 VRFGALNDAQRGA
+219 VRFGALNGAQRETLA
-232 LVQEFSDTANAV
+232 QEFADTASAI
-244 KEDNYMPVILYR
+244 KEDRYTPVILYR
-256 DGKPVDFTYRSIAQ
+256 DGKPVDFTYRLIAQ

-278 TRESFS
+278 TREDFS
-284 QMLDE
+284 SLLDE
-289 FYNARERQELSAR
+289 FYDARERQELSAR

-307 THAVTVA
+307 THAASVA
-314 RDRMARKAENLKRD
+314 HDRMARKAENLKRD

-342 DLITANLYRMKSGE
+342 DLITANLYRMKGGE
-356 KVLHAE
+356 RVLQAE
-362 NYYEDGCPAIDI
+362 NYYEDGCPLIDI
-374 PLDPLLSPQQNAAK
+374 PLDPLLTPQQNAAK

-422 EIQQAET
+422 ELSQAET
-429 EQDFLDIRGEMS
+429 EQEFNEIRRELQETNYLKKS
-441 DAGYIRKQGKKV
+441 SGKKE
-453 LQRPSKPREFK
+453 QKRAFAPRTFK
-464 TSGGFR
+464 TSGGFE
-470 VLVGRNNRQNDK
+470 VLVGRSNVQNDQ
-482 LTLKDADYRDLWFH
+482 LTKKSDKRDYWFH
-496 VQKLH
+496 TQHIH
-501 GSHVILCTNGGEP
+501 GSHVILRCAGLTP
-514 GDQDIT
+514 GDEDLR
-520 EAAGL
+520 EAAML
-525 AAYYSQAKDS
+525 AAYFSQAKES
-535 ANVPV
+535 SGVPV
-540 DCTQVKNVKKPAGA
+540 DYCPVKFVKKPAGA
-554 RPGMVVYSTCQTVN
+554 RPGMVTYDNYRTLY
-568 VTPDEALV
+568 VTPEEGLA
-576 KRLSAEKK
+576 KK
-584 ESKKPRN
+584 
-591 DEVDYLAEAQNELK
+591 
-605 AKLCRGVKIVS
+605 
-616 GRKKGRI
+616 
-623 ELEYYGLDDL
+623 
-633 NDLLDALALIKINKA
+633 LLIR
-648 KEGPQA
+648 

>member
-28 QQPARDQIVLLLRGN
+28 QQPARDQIILLLRGN

-85 VLSIEQPD
+85 VLAIDQPD

-120 MGRRSNLVLLDA
+120 MGRRSNLVLLDT

-148 ATRQLLPGLFYHL
+148 AARQLLPGLFYRL

-167 LSLLSQEEDSLAL
+167 LSLLTQEDDSIAL
-180 AQRGGD
+180 ARRGGEEE
-186 AEQAVDKWVLDH
+186 AAVDKWVLDH

-206 AREFAFRAGHETD
+206 ARELAFRAGGATD
-219 VRFGALNDAQRGA
+219 VRFGALNGAQRETLA
-232 LVQEFSDTANAV
+232 QEFADTASAI
-244 KEDNYMPVILYR
+244 KEDRYTPVILYR
-256 DGKPVDFTYRSIAQ
+256 NSKPVDFTYRLIAQ

-278 TRESFS
+278 TREDFS
-284 QMLDE
+284 SLLDE
-289 FYNARERQELSAR
+289 FYDARERQELSAR

-307 THAVTVA
+307 THAASVA

-342 DLITANLYRMKSGE
+342 DLITANLYRMKGGE
-356 KVLHAE
+356 RVLQAE
-362 NYYEDGCPAIDI
+362 NYYEDGCPLIDI
-374 PLDPLLSPQQNAAK
+374 PLDPLLTPQQNAAK

-422 EIQQAET
+422 ELAQAET
-429 EQDFLDIRGEMS
+429 EQEFNEIRRELQETNYLKKS
-441 DAGYIRKQGKKV
+441 SGKKE
-453 LQRPSKPREFK
+453 QKRAFAPRTFK
-464 TSGGFR
+464 TSGGFE
-470 VLVGRNNRQNDK
+470 VLVGRSNVQNDQ
-482 LTLKDADYRDLWFH
+482 LTKKSDKRDYWFH
-496 VQKLH
+496 TQHIH
-501 GSHVILCTNGGEP
+501 GSHVILRCAGLTP
-514 GDQDIT
+514 GDEDLR
-520 EAAGL
+520 EAAML
-525 AAYYSQAKDS
+525 AAYFSQAKES
-535 ANVPV
+535 SGVPV
-540 DCTQVKNVKKPAGA
+540 DYCPVKFVKKPAGA
-554 RPGMVVYSTCQTVN
+554 RPGMVTYDNYRTLY
-568 VTPDEALV
+568 VTPEEGLA
-576 KRLSAEKK
+576 KK
-584 ESKKPRN
+584 LFIR
-591 DEVDYLAEAQNELK
+591 
-605 AKLCRGVKIVS
+605 
-616 GRKKGRI
+616 
-623 ELEYYGLDDL
+623 
-633 NDLLDALALIKINKA
+633 
-648 KEGPQA
+648 

>member
-206 AREFAFRAGHETD
+206 AREFAFRVGHETD
-219 VRFGALNDAQRGA
+219 VRFGALNDTQRGA

-289 FYNARERQELSAR
+289 FYDAHERQELSAR

-314 RDRMARKAENLKRD
+314 RDRMARKAENLKHD

-362 NYYEDGCPAIDI
+362 NYYEDGCPTIDI

-422 EIQQAET
+422 ELSQAET
-429 EQDFLDIRGEMS
+429 EQEFNEIRRELQETN
-441 DAGYIRKQGKKV
+441 YIRKSSGKKE
-453 LQRPSKPREFK
+453 LKRAFSPRTFK
-464 TSGGFR
+464 TSSGLE
-470 VLVGRNNRQNDK
+470 VLVGRSNVQNDQ
-482 LTLKDADYRDLWFH
+482 LTKKADKRDYWFH
-496 VQKLH
+496 TQHIH
-501 GSHVILCTNGGEP
+501 GSHVILRCAGLTP
-514 GDQDIT
+514 SDDDLR
-520 EAAGL
+520 EAAML
-525 AAYYSQAKDS
+525 ASYFSQAKES
-535 ANVPV
+535 SSVPV
-540 DCTQVKNVKKPAGA
+540 DYCPVKFVKKPAGA
-554 RPGMVVYSTCQTVN
+554 RPGMVTYDNYRTLY
-568 VTPDEALV
+568 VTPEEGLV
-576 KRLSAEKK
+576 K
-584 ESKKPRN
+584 
-591 DEVDYLAEAQNELK
+591 
-605 AKLCRGVKIVS
+605 KLFLR
-616 GRKKGRI
+616 
-623 ELEYYGLDDL
+623 
-633 NDLLDALALIKINKA
+633 
-648 KEGPQA
+648 

>member
-93 LERMVILTLQCT
+93 LERIVILTLQCT
-105 DEFGEISQKQLVLEC
+105 DEFGEISRKQLVLEC
-120 MGRRSNLVLLDA
+120 MGRRSNLILLDA

-167 LSLLSQEEDSLAL
+167 LSLLSQEEDSIAL

-219 VRFGALNDAQRGA
+219 VRFGALSDAQREA
-232 LVQEFSDTANAV
+232 LVQEFSGTANAV
-244 KEDNYMPVILYR
+244 KEDRYTPIILYR

-278 TRESFS
+278 TRENFS

-289 FYNARERQELSAR
+289 FYDARERQELSAR

-307 THAVTVA
+307 THAATVA

-342 DLITANLYRMKSGE
+342 DLITANLYRMKGGE
-356 KVLHAE
+356 RVLHAE
-362 NYYEDGCPAIDI
+362 NYYEDGCPTIDI
-374 PLDPLLSPQQNAAK
+374 PLDLLLSPQQNAAK

-422 EIQQAET
+422 ELSQAET
-429 EQDFLDIRGEMS
+429 EQEFNEIRRELQETNYLKKS
-441 DAGYIRKQGKKV
+441 SGKKE
-453 LQRPSKPREFK
+453 LKRAFAPRTFK
-464 TSGGFR
+464 TSSGLE
-470 VLVGRNNRQNDK
+470 VLVGRSNVQNDQ
-482 LTLKDADYRDLWFH
+482 LTKKADKRDYWFH
-496 VQKLH
+496 TQHIH
-501 GSHVILCTNGGEP
+501 GSHVILRCTGLTP
-514 GDQDIT
+514 SDDDLR
-520 EAAGL
+520 EAAML
-525 AAYYSQAKDS
+525 AAYFSQAKES
-535 ANVPV
+535 SGVPV
-540 DCTQVKNVKKPAGA
+540 DYCPVKFVKKPNGA
-554 RPGMVVYSTCQTVN
+554 RPGMVTYDNYRTLY
-568 VTPDEALV
+568 VTPEERLV
-576 KRLSAEKK
+576 K
-584 ESKKPRN
+584 
-591 DEVDYLAEAQNELK
+591 
-605 AKLCRGVKIVS
+605 KLFIR
-616 GRKKGRI
+616 
-623 ELEYYGLDDL
+623 
-633 NDLLDALALIKINKA
+633 
-648 KEGPQA
+648 

>member
-85 VLSIEQPD
+85 VLAIEQPD

-148 ATRQLLPGLFYHL
+148 AARQLLPGLFYHL

-167 LSLLSQEEDSLAL
+167 LSLLSQEEDSIAL
-180 AQRGGD
+180 ARRGGEEE
-186 AEQAVDKWVLDH
+186 AAVDKWVLDH

-206 AREFAFRAGHETD
+206 ARELAFRAGGATD
-219 VRFGALNDAQRGA
+219 VRFGALNGAQRETLA
-232 LVQEFSDTANAV
+232 QEFADTASAI
-244 KEDNYMPVILYR
+244 KEDRYTPVILYR
-256 DGKPVDFTYRSIAQ
+256 DGKPVDFTYRLIAQ

-278 TRESFS
+278 TREDFS
-284 QMLDE
+284 SMLDE
-289 FYNARERQELSAR
+289 FYDARERQELSAR

-307 THAVTVA
+307 AHAASIA

-342 DLITANLYRMKSGE
+342 DLITANLSRMKGGE
-356 KVLHAE
+356 RVLQAE
-362 NYYEDGCPAIDI
+362 NYYEDGCPLIDI
-374 PLDPLLSPQQNAAK
+374 PLDPLLTPQQNAAK

-422 EIQQAET
+422 ELSQAET
-429 EQDFLDIRGEMS
+429 EQEFAEIRRELQETN
-441 DAGYIRKQGKKV
+441 YIRKSSGKKE
-453 LQRPSKPREFK
+453 LKRAFAPRTFK
-464 TSGGFR
+464 TSSGLE
-470 VLVGRNNRQNDK
+470 VLVGRSNVQNDQ
-482 LTLKDADYRDLWFH
+482 LTKKADKRDYWFH
-496 VQKLH
+496 TQHIH
-501 GSHVILCTNGGEP
+501 GSHVILRCAGLTP
-514 GDQDIT
+514 SDDDLR
-520 EAAGL
+520 EAAML
-525 AAYYSQAKDS
+525 ASYFSQAKES
-535 ANVPV
+535 SSVPV
-540 DCTQVKNVKKPAGA
+540 DYCPVKFVKKPAGA
-554 RPGMVVYSTCQTVN
+554 RPGMVTYDNYRTLY
-568 VTPDEALV
+568 VTPEEGLV
-576 KRLSAEKK
+576 K
-584 ESKKPRN
+584 
-591 DEVDYLAEAQNELK
+591 
-605 AKLCRGVKIVS
+605 KL
-616 GRKKGRI
+616 
-623 ELEYYGLDDL
+623 
-633 NDLLDALALIKINKA
+633 LIR
-648 KEGPQA
+648 